1 MSEKENQEKT
11 ESTLSEDVKK
21 SNDSSA
27 ERVNEGEKTPEE
39 KYAELND
46 KYIRLYADFE
56 NFRRRSTKERLEL
69 LKFASEETFR
79 QLLPILDDF
88 ERAFKSMPEVS
99 DISIIRQGQ
108 ELIYNKLKNILI
120 QNGLQEMKA
129 FGEIFNPDLHEAI
142 TNVPVSTEDQKGKVI
157 EEVEKGYYLNGK
169 VIRHA
174 KVIVGN

>member
-1 MSEKENQEKT
+1 MNEKENQEKI
-11 ESTLSEDVKK
+11 ESALSKDVENPK
-21 SNDSSA
+21 DSSA
-27 ERVNEGEKTPEE
+27 ENRNEIEKTPEE

-56 NFRRRSTKERLEL
+56 NFRKRSTKERLEL

-79 QLLPILDDF
+79 QLLPVLDDF
-88 ERAFKSMPEVS
+88 ERAFKSMADVS
-99 DISIIRQGQ
+99 DISVIRQGQ
-108 ELIYNKLKNILI
+108 ELIYNKLKNILM
-120 QNGLQEMKA
+120 QNGLEEMKTA
-129 FGEIFNPDLHEAI
+129 GEIFNPDLHEAI
-142 TNVPVSTEDQKGKVI
+142 TNVPAPTEDQKGKVI